1 MVGLRLGAPLSS
13 STRTFLTS
21 TLVKKPAHAPI
32 YPALSN
38 LSLRTFSAKSSADSN
53 DSSTTEGEGEEE
65 AQVEQNE
72 GGESQ
77 EDPSEQIQALQ
88 TQITDLEK
96 QVKEFKTAAL
106 EYKAEAY
113 NIRLRGQKDT
123 ENARTYAI
131 EKFAKEML
139 VIADNI
145 DLAMKNVEKP
155 GEGSDKNFKTLYE
168 GMEMTSK
175 TMTSVFSKFDLK
187 KADSLG
193 LHFDTSIHE
202 VLYQA
207 PKEGVDAG
215 TIVDVVRDGYWLKNR
230 ALRSAQVG
238 VAQ

>member
-1 MVGLRLGAPLSS
+1 
-13 STRTFLTS
+13 
-21 TLVKKPAHAPI
+21 VKPVHAPV
-32 YPALSN
+32 YPASALSN
-38 LSLRTFSAKSSADSN
+38 RLSIRTFSAKSAADSG
-53 DSSTTEGEGEEE
+53 DSSATEGTEGEEE

-72 GGESQ
+72 SQ
-77 EDPSEQIQALQ
+77 EDPFEQIQALQ

-106 EYKAEAY
+106 EYKADAY
-113 NIRLRGQKDT
+113 NIRIRGQKDT
-123 ENARTYAI
+123 ENARMYAI

-155 GEGSDKNFKTLYE
+155 GEGADKNFKTLYE

-175 TMTSVFSKFDLK
+175 TMTSVFGKFDLK

-207 PKEGVDAG
+207 PKEGVDSG
-215 TIVDVVRDGYWLKNR
+215 TIIDVVRDGYWLKDR